1 MSASMHATP
10 VASMPAYI
18 SFFVSSRTM
27 VLLEM
32 SITPLGKGES
42 VSAYVAECV
51 EIIDRSGLDYELHA
65 MGTIVEGELDQVLDL
80 MRRCIEQMATHSD
93 RVTCAAKLDFR
104 RGHDGRLKSKVAS
117 VEQKLGRSLHKGEN

>member
-1 MSASMHATP
+1 
-10 VASMPAYI
+10 
-18 SFFVSSRTM
+18 M

-42 VSAYVAECV
+42 VSQYVAECV
-51 EIIDRSGLDYELHA
+51 EIIAASGLDYELHA

-80 MRRCIEQMATHSD
+80 MRRCIEKVATHSD

-104 RGHDGRLKSKVAS
+104 RGHSGRIRSKVES
-117 VEQKLGRSLHKGEN
+117 VEQKLQQRAT